1 MVIDAAKV
9 SAIDYPT
16 SEEVD
21 KVAALLG
28 RSPEAGFEVVV
39 VDSAGE
45 PVVILNGP
53 IMNNGRPMPTR
64 YWLVDRELCR
74 LVARLEGNGGVKAAE
89 EAVDPIELERTHTR
103 YANERDAHIP
113 SSHDGPRPQG
123 GVGGTRR
130 GVKCLHTHLANHLV
144 TGDDPVGAWVV
155 QQLEMT
161 RFV

>member
-28 RSPEAGFEVVV
+28 RSPEGGFEVVV

-45 PVVILNGP
+45 PVVIRNGP

-64 YWLVDRELCR
+64 YWLVARELCR

-89 EAVDPIELERTHTR
+89 DAVDPIELERTHTR
-103 YANERDAHIP
+103 YAKERDAHIP

>member
-1 MVIDAAKV
+1 M
-9 SAIDYPT
+9 
-16 SEEVD
+16 
-21 KVAALLG
+21 
-28 RSPEAGFEVVV
+28 
-39 VDSAGE
+39 
-45 PVVILNGP
+45 
-53 IMNNGRPMPTR
+53 
-64 YWLVDRELCR
+64 VDRELCR

-103 YANERDAHIP
+103 YAKERDAHIP
-113 SSHDGPRPQG
+113 SGHDGPRPQG